1 MTKEY
6 LNLEEKKCPV
16 CGAGLVSIGEEFV
29 RRELVFIPA
38 QLKVVKYYSISY
50 SCPECKRKDFPT
62 IKKGKD
68 GKAHMLYG
76 MASEGTVAWVMYQ
89 KFCNSLPYYRQEKDW
104 EQYGASITQ
113 ATMANWVIRNSEAFF
128 HPMYKYFHRKLLE
141 RGFVMANE
149 TPLQVLHE
157 AGRRAQTKSYM
168 WLFRSG
174 EDDGPPII
182 LYKYSETRS
191 GNTAAEFLDGFHGYL
206 MCDGYSGYNKVPDIK
221 RTACWAHIRRY
232 LTDAVPQGKKLAVL
246 RQPG

>member
-89 KFCNSLPYYRQEKDW
+89 KFCNSLPYSVRKKTGSSMVLLSPRQQW
-104 EQYGASITQ
+104 
-113 ATMANWVIRNSEAFF
+113 
-128 HPMYKYFHRKLLE
+128 
-141 RGFVMANE
+141 
-149 TPLQVLHE
+149 
-157 AGRRAQTKSYM
+157 QT
-168 WLFRSG
+168 G
-174 EDDGPPII
+174 
-182 LYKYSETRS
+182 
-191 GNTAAEFLDGFHGYL
+191 
-206 MCDGYSGYNKVPDIK
+206 
-221 RTACWAHIRRY
+221 
-232 LTDAVPQGKKLAVL
+232 
-246 RQPG
+246 